1 MPNSKQELLIPMNHC
16 NLVFSCEK
24 TLRVLCLPKGFSYR
38 DSFGASGK
46 GILTGKTLRVSQ
58 ESNFGFLQVYNIYCC
73 YNNPKKLKLITKIF
87 IR

>member
-1 MPNSKQELLIPMNHC
+1 MPNKINYPG
-16 NLVFSCEK
+16 
-24 TLRVLCLPKGFSYR
+24 LCP
-38 DSFGASGK
+38 
-46 GILTGKTLRVSQ
+46 

>member
-1 MPNSKQELLIPMNHC
+1 MNHW

-24 TLRVLCLPKGFSYR
+24 TLRVL
-38 DSFGASGK
+38 
-46 GILTGKTLRVSQ
+46 KTLRVSQ